1 MENDMQ
7 IIFTVPQ
14 SHVVVIT
21 RFGKYAKTKKQGLRS
36 RIPLFEKIHRVKDW
50 GNTANKEGIFIELTE
65 QNMNTKPKQC
75 HSKDNVPVT
84 IDASIYWR
92 IIDVKKALFEVDN
105 LPTAIVDTCLNALRS
120 EIGKLTLDQILSS
133 RQELSEKVA
142 SSLIETSGKWG
153 VQISRV
159 EIQELETSD
168 ETAEAM
174 RLEMAAE
181 RKKRAEILQA
191 EGFAAAK
198 IKTAEAEA
206 YAIKIRA
213 DAEAEY
219 LKKLSGTLSRD
230 LVGNI
235 LMMEKVLESYKTIS
249 ANPANKVF
257 LPSNIRTLISDQ
269 ILGSTTSS
277 EV

>member
-1 MENDMQ
+1 MQ

-174 RLEMAAE
+174 
-181 RKKRAEILQA
+181 
-191 EGFAAAK
+191 
-198 IKTAEAEA
+198 
-206 YAIKIRA
+206 
-213 DAEAEY
+213 
-219 LKKLSGTLSRD
+219 
-230 LVGNI
+230 
-235 LMMEKVLESYKTIS
+235 
-249 ANPANKVF
+249 
-257 LPSNIRTLISDQ
+257 
-269 ILGSTTSS
+269 
-277 EV
+277 